1 MKTKTILSV
10 IMIVG
15 ILGVMLNVSPLYGA
29 KPLTTIERLG
39 KHIFQDKD
47 LSFNGTQSC
56 ESCHTPLAG
65 FSNLSN
71 SLHPYRYVVSLGA
84 DGVSLGGRNDLTAAY
99 VGFSPILHQDEEG
112 NWIGGSFWD
121 GRATGERLGD
131 PIAEQALGPFLN
143 PKEMAMPDKEA
154 VVAGVQA
161 SSYARQF
168 LLVFGPDAFNDT
180 DKAYDNIGRALA
192 AYERSHEVTRFK
204 SKFDKFWE
212 HCNAVGIDT
221 GDITAANVKYVPKGI
236 LNRQE
241 LRGLVLFN
249 TKGGC
254 KECHPSAKPDYAPYP
269 LFTDFSYDNLGI
281 PVNPKLA
288 GNPTDYGLGPIVAD
302 PTKNGAFKVPTLRN
316 IERTA
321 PYGHNGYFPTL
332 KKIVHFYNTRD
343 VAPWPPAEIPGTVN
357 KVETGNIGLTS
368 RQENDIVA
376 FLLTLT
382 DK

>member
-1 MKTKTILSV
+1 MKTKNIPIILITSI
-10 IMIVG
+10 IMVLTLI
-15 ILGVMLNVSPLYGA
+15 PLYGI

-39 KHIFQDKD
+39 KHIFKD
-47 LSFNGTQSC
+47 TNLSFNGTQAC
-56 ESCHTPLAG
+56 ESCHNPLSG

-71 SLHPYRYVVSLGA
+71 SLHPYRYVVSIGA
-84 DGVSLGGRNDLTAAY
+84 DGISRGGRNDSTAAY
-99 VGFSPILHQDEEG
+99 AGFSPILHQDENC

-143 PKEMAMPDKEA
+143 PKEMAMPNKDL
-154 VVAGVQA
+154 VVAGVQS

-168 LLVFGPDAFNDT
+168 LLVFGPDAFADV
-180 DKAYDNIGRALA
+180 DKAYDNIGRAIA
-192 AYERSHEVTRFK
+192 AYERSYEVTRFK

-212 HCNAVGIDT
+212 HCDAIGIDVGTITT
-221 GDITAANVKYVPKGI
+221 GKVKYVPKGI
-236 LNRQE
+236 LNRHE

-249 TKGGC
+249 TSGC
-254 KECHPSAKPDYAPYP
+254 ANCHPTSKAENAPRP

-288 GNPTDYGLGPIVAD
+288 GNPTDFGLGPIVGD
-302 PTKNGAFKVPTLRN
+302 PGKNGYFKVPTLRN
-316 IERTA
+316 VARTA

-332 KKIVHFYNTRD
+332 KNIVHFYNTRD
-343 VAPWPPAEIPGTVN
+343 LGYWPQPEIPETVN
-357 KVETGNIGLTS
+357 NVEIGNLGLS
-368 RQENDIVA
+368 GRQENDIVA